1 MDVRN
6 KLENLFG
13 KWSGE
18 RSVSFTPLPESG
30 SARKYYRLRGIKN
43 SAVGVY
49 NPDKRE
55 NSAFAYL
62 AKHFKK
68 INLNVPRIYASD
80 QKENIYLIE
89 DLGDQTLFNI
99 LTLPAGKKQFSP
111 YDLDLIQRSLIELTR
126 FQIHGS
132 KGIDYNKCYPRPSF
146 DRQSILWDLNYFKYY
161 FLKLAGIQFDE
172 QKLEEDFSTLTGHLL
187 KAEKNY
193 FMYRDFNSRNIM
205 VLDEELFFIDFQGG
219 RKGPLQYDAVSFLF
233 SSKLN
238 FDGQL
243 RSELLEF
250 YIESVN
256 KLKKIDS
263 KQFEKY
269 FYDFALIRILQML
282 GAYGYRGYFQGKA
295 HFITSIAFAINNLES
310 VLNTKKIRLK
320 MPELYNCF
328 GLIIDKMNS
337 GFFPLPSQSTGK
349 LTVRISSFSYRERI
363 PSDFTGNGGG
373 FVFDCRAIPN
383 PGRIEK
389 YKHLTGKDLPVK
401 EFLESQ
407 PEAMKFLKEST
418 DIVEQSVINYIE
430 RGWTDLMINYGCTG
444 GQHRS
449 VFCAESLASYLRS
462 KYDIK
467 VILTHT
473 KFSG

>member
-13 KWSGE
+13 KWSDE
-18 RSVSFTPLPESG
+18 KPISFTPLPESG
-30 SARKYYRLRGIKN
+30 SVRKYYRLRGTEI
-43 SAVGVY
+43 SAIGVF

-55 NSAFAYL
+55 NVAFTYL
-62 AKHFKK
+62 AKHFLKM
-68 INLNVPRIYASD
+68 NLNVPKIYSLD
-80 QKENIYLIE
+80 LKENIYLVE
-89 DLGDQTLFNI
+89 DLGNQTLFNI
-99 LTLPAGKKQFSP
+99 LTTPAGKKRYSH
-111 YDLDLIQRSLIELTR
+111 YELDLIQRSLIELTR
-126 FQIHGS
+126 FQISGS
-132 KGIDYNKCYPRPSF
+132 KGIDFKKCYPRSSF
-146 DRQSILWDLNYFKYY
+146 DRQSILWDLSYFKYY
-161 FLKLAGIQFDE
+161 FLKLTGIQFDE
-172 QKLEEDFSTLTGHLL
+172 QKLEEDFTAITGQLL
-187 KAEKNY
+187 KADKNY

-205 VLDEELFFIDFQGG
+205 VMDEELFFIDFQGG
-219 RKGPLQYDAVSFLF
+219 RKGPLQYDAASFLF

-238 FDGQL
+238 FDVQL

-256 KLKKIDS
+256 KLKKIGS
-263 KQFEKY
+263 KQFKEY

-282 GAYGYRGYFQGKA
+282 GAYGYRGYFQGKS
-295 HFITSIAFAINNLES
+295 HFITSIAYAINNLES
-310 VLNTKKIRLK
+310 VINSKKIRLK
-320 MPELYNCF
+320 LPELFNCF
-328 GLIIDKMNS
+328 ETIISKKNR
-337 GFFPLPSQSTGK
+337 GFFPLPSASSGK

-363 PSDFTGNGGG
+363 PSDYTGNGGG

-407 PEAMKFLKEST
+407 PEAIKFLKEST

-462 KYDIK
+462 KYDIN

-473 KFSG
+473 KFSD